1 MSLVTKT
8 WSKFGQFDYLMMK
21 ICFLNVSSTSFAF
34 LFGQVISFAPENY
47 FVAIKKKLLCWSKTH
62 LLFFS
67 SLILPSWSDEDW
79 FLPQTPSSSI
89 FLKNKHTLYE
99 SGLEEGDIST
109 IR

>member
-47 FVAIKKKLLCWSKTH
+47 FVAIKKTSLLEQNTSFV
-62 LLFFS
+62 L
-67 SLILPSWSDEDW
+67 
-79 FLPQTPSSSI
+79 FLPYST
-89 FLKNKHTLYE
+89 FLV
-99 SGLEEGDIST
+99 
-109 IR
+109 

>member
-47 FVAIKKKLLCWSKTH
+47 FVAIKNFSVGAKHIFCSFPPLFYLLGLMRTG
-62 LLFFS
+62 FFHK
-67 SLILPSWSDEDW
+67 
-79 FLPQTPSSSI
+79 LPQAP
-89 FLKNKHTLYE
+89 FF
-99 SGLEEGDIST
+99 
-109 IR
+109 